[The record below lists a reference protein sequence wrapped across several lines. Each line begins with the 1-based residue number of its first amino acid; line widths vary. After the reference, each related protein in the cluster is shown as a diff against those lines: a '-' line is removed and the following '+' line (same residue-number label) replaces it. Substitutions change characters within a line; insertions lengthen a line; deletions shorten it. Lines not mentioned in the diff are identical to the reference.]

1 MSMFKMRAGA
11 LALILGLA
19 APAIDGAIAPQ
30 IVLAQSLPTG
40 AFSDGEWTVR
50 IAYQGNALTY
60 NGRNENDGSSIFLS
74 GATAG
79 GNPSRRTY
87 TWNNGGHRYR
97 VTWQPADP
105 DTIRVEV
112 FAPNGR
118 NILNRLLYR

>member
-1 MSMFKMRAGA
+1 MSMFKMRAGV

-79 GNPSRRTY
+79 GNSSRRTY

-97 VTWQPADP
+97 VTWQPSDP

>member
-1 MSMFKMRAGA
+1 MKLINVQAGV

-19 APAIDGAIAPQ
+19 VPTIDGAIAPQ

-40 AFSDGEWTVR
+40 VFSDGEWTVR

-74 GATAG
+74 GARVG
-79 GNPSRRTY
+79 GNASRRTY
-87 TWNNGGHRYR
+87 TWNNGGHRYQ

-105 DTIRVEV
+105 DAIRVQV